1 MIACLAYTGPG
12 CTLSAGA
19 SGFAA
24 SSDERLKT
32 IITDNPYPDA
42 LNDIQKITPIRYRWK
57 RDDTGVQIGLSA
69 QSVLPIIPEAISTHA
84 TLESEGDST
93 EYYTLRYTE
102 VIPLMVSSIQQ
113 LTARVVALEA
123 LVRNLLVK

>member
-1 MIACLAYTGPG
+1 ML
-12 CTLSAGA
+12 TL
-19 SGFAA
+19 
-24 SSDERLKT
+24 K
-32 IITDNPYPDA
+32 
-42 LNDIQKITPIRYRWK
+42 PIRYRWK
-57 RDDTGVQIGLSA
+57 QQDTGRDQIGLIA

-84 TLESEGDST
+84 TLEDEGDDT
-93 EYYTLRYTE
+93 EYYTLRYAE

>member
-1 MIACLAYTGPG
+1 M
-12 CTLSAGA
+12 
-19 SGFAA
+19 
-24 SSDERLKT
+24 KT

-42 LNDIQKITPIRYRWK
+42 LNDIQKITPIRYRWN

-84 TLESEGDST
+84 TLESEGDAT

-102 VIPLMVSSIQQ
+102 VIPLVVSSIQQ
-113 LTARVVALEA
+113 LTARVAAQNSRIEALEA
-123 LVRNLLVK
+123 LVQKLLVK